1 MRFFDVNFRP
11 MSTEIMSI
19 YAWVWHFR
27 YILCL
32 NNVIELKIF
41 HMFIHEK
48 IYKSSEKGKL

>member
-32 NNVIELKIF
+32 NNVIELNIF